1 MCVCRYSVLINGKT
15 AIHDALVNKSVDFAD
30 RPEFFTDK
38 LVNPDLKGCVVSPYR
53 LFRFISAA

>member
-1 MCVCRYSVLINGKT
+1 VLINGKT

-53 LFRFISAA
+53 RFRFISAA